1 MLQHTLF
8 GQRCTTSQKTGSGA
22 WKTVRRRADIVV
34 ASAVDIGPSTSAPA
48 AREYIFR
55 RATQADCYSIAA
67 VCGEAFGRGNF
78 PGLDVGALDRL
89 EDRYAAVITEDVQL
103 KLVDA
108 LEIKAQAQQ
117 EHREFRLRRYMQ
129 QLRAE
134 LAALRGEPARFV
146 TQLSPQDMRMV
157 QRWRRSR
164 QFMVLVA
171 VEKEAQLSTLSSR
184 TVASVA
190 SSSAKGDM
198 GTDAAAPQRGKV
210 VGGATLSLMQPE
222 ALLPAPFPSGKP
234 FRLYVSNM
242 SVLPSHR
249 RRGLARRL
257 LLQCERVARLWGHS
271 SLWLHVKRSNS
282 GAAALYHSMGYKRVE
297 SGGLRLLPGP
307 LSQVLMCKELPA
319 LQNSLPRALDA
330 SATSSGQDKESA
342 VGSWEGAV
350 RDPVTGVSGGSRSS
364 NGVFVWNALVRD
376 GTNTAE

>member
-1 MLQHTLF
+1 KSQMLQHTLF
-8 GQRCTTSQKTGSGA
+8 GQRCTAFQKPGSRA
-22 WKTVRRRADIVV
+22 WRTVHRRANIVV
-34 ASAVDIGPSTSAPA
+34 ASAIDTGPSTSTPT
-48 AREYIFR
+48 AREYIIR
-55 RATQADCYSIAA
+55 RATQADCYWIAA

-78 PGLDVGALDRL
+78 PGLDFEALDRL
-89 EDRYAAVITEDVQL
+89 EGRYATVIAEDVQV

-134 LAALRGEPARFV
+134 LATLRGEPARFV
-146 TQLSPQDMRMV
+146 TQLSPQDIRMV

-171 VEKEAQLSTLSSR
+171 VEKKVQLSPLSSR

-190 SSSAKGDM
+190 SNSAKGDT
-198 GTDAAAPQRGKV
+198 GTGAAAPQPGKV
-210 VGGATLSLMQPE
+210 VGAATLSLMQPE
-222 ALLPAPFPSGKP
+222 ALLPPPFPSGKP

-271 SLWLHVKRSNS
+271 SLWLHVKRTNS
-282 GAAALYHSMGYKRVE
+282 GAAALYHSMGYKRVD
-297 SGGLRLLPGP
+297 SGGLQLLPGP

-319 LQNSLPRALDA
+319 LQSSLPRALDT
-330 SATSSGQDKESA
+330 SAISSGRDK
-342 VGSWEGAV
+342 EGAV
-350 RDPVTGVSGGSRSS
+350 RDPVKGVSGGSQSN
-364 NGVFVWNALVRD
+364 NGVFVWSALVGD
-376 GTNTAE
+376 GANTAE